1 MSRKFAR
8 VRLSQVERLPMV
20 RVSAAEGASKSLKPV
35 WVSQL
40 QQNDQRDAFDRV
52 VASIHVIAHEKIVG
66 VCQPTTFM

>member
-1 MSRKFAR
+1 
-8 VRLSQVERLPMV
+8 MV

>member
-8 VRLSQVERLPMV
+8 VRLSQGERLPTV
-20 RVSAAEGASKSLKPV
+20 RVSAAEGASIRFRPV
-35 WVSQL
+35 RVSQL
-40 QQNDQRDAFDRV
+40 QQNDQRDAFDGV